1 MSQTSVRAVYMRG
14 GTSRAII
21 FRDEDLPSDQ
31 RARDAIFAAALGS
44 PDPGKRQLDG
54 LGGGISSLSKVAIVG
69 PSKRADA
76 DVDYTF
82 GQVNLDAATVGYKAN
97 CGNISSAIG
106 PFAVDEGLV
115 KASGDSATVRIHNT
129 NTGKI
134 IVARFALE
142 DGKAKV
148 DGDFVLQGVAGTG
161 SPIRLS
167 FLDPGGATT
176 GKLLPTGTTR
186 DTLEVAGLGRVEV
199 SLVDAANPVVFVDAK
214 SVGLEGTE
222 KPTDLEARP
231 ELLAQLE
238 ELRIAAAVRMG
249 VAASVE
255 DARTKVR
262 NIPQVGIV
270 SKPPD
275 DASHITVRMLSTGQ
289 PHRATPLT
297 GAMCLAASMRL
308 PGTIP
313 AALARLPEDAEA
325 DLVIAHPTGR
335 LPVAARV
342 IDGKVEEAVVYR
354 TARRLMEGAVLVPK
368 SRIAVGERG
377 LAGTDR
383 VGRGSVTSG
392 ADPRVPASD

>member
-1 MSQTSVRAVYMRG
+1 VNKEIRLMSQTSVRAVYMRG

-21 FRDEDLPSDQ
+21 FRDQDLPADP
-31 RARDAIFAAALGS
+31 RVRDAIFAAALGS

-54 LGGGISSLSKVAIVG
+54 LGGGISSLSKIAIVG

-82 GQVNLDAATVGYKAN
+82 GQVNLDVASVGYKAN

-115 KASGDSATVRIHNT
+115 RASGDSATVRIHNT

-167 FLDPGGATT
+167 FLEPGGATT
-176 GKLLPTGTTR
+176 GKLLPTGNVR
-186 DTLEVAGLGRVEV
+186 DTLEIAGLGRVEV

-238 ELRIAAAVRMG
+238 NLRIAAAVRMG
-249 VAASVE
+249 VAANEE

-270 SKPPD
+270 SKPRD
-275 DASHITVRMLSTGQ
+275 DQSHITVRMLSTGQ

-297 GAMCLAASMRL
+297 GAMCLATAMRL
-308 PGTIP
+308 PGSIP
-313 AALARLPEDAEA
+313 AALARLPENPEA

-342 IDGKVEEAVVYR
+342 VDGKVEEAVVYR

-368 SRIAVGERG
+368 SRIEAI
-377 LAGTDR
+377 A
-383 VGRGSVTSG
+383 
-392 ADPRVPASD
+392 